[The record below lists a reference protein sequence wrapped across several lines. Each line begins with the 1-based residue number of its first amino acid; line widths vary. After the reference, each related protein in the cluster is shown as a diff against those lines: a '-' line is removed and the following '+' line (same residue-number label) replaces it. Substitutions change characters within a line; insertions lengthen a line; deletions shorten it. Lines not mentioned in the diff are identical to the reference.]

1 MPGLAPAGDLL
12 SLLRQRKVG
21 KERRPLLFATPG
33 AWQRRGQP
41 AVLGPSGVRR
51 KLAFGSDN
59 GGPDPLGP
67 ARLGA
72 TRRGLDCRAY
82 QDRRPRS
89 MQAAAVRHWLFVCPA
104 VQPPYPVCMRLRCA
118 ASVGSG
124 PPLSEPKAS
133 FGGPRPKL
141 CSAGCPEAAKLR
153 GRRQPGRLSLGYL
166 YLAKQRKVPRPP
178 GRVPAHSAKTIT
190 TLQKAAPMQ
199 PRPFIPNCVCRKAGD
214 LAIPGDGSP
223 STPRLSIAVDAVWYE
238 AGRPG
243 HTPPPIV
250 TRRCVGARRAS
261 RPRRATAP
269 AAPLRTRPASESR
282 WRLAARSTP
291 RWRSR

>member
-21 KERRPLLFATPG
+21 KERRPRLFATPG

-51 KLAFGSDN
+51 KLACGSDN

-72 TRRGLDCRAY
+72 TKRGLDCREL
-82 QDRRPRS
+82 PRTRTRTRKHEGS
-89 MQAAAVRHWLFVCPA
+89 GCPALAVRLSGCPP
-104 VQPPYPVCMRLRCA
+104 PPYPVCMRLRCA

-141 CSAGCPEAAKLR
+141 CSAGRPEAAKLR

-178 GRVPAHSAKTIT
+178 GRVPAHSAKTIP
-190 TLQKAAPMQ
+190 TLKNKAPTQKPDLPLPTKLRLPQ
-199 PRPFIPNCVCRKAGD
+199 VKQKI
-214 LAIPGDGSP
+214 LAIRDGQV
-223 STPRLSIAVDAVWYE
+223 TFDA
-238 AGRPG
+238 
-243 HTPPPIV
+243 
-250 TRRCVGARRAS
+250 
-261 RPRRATAP
+261 
-269 AAPLRTRPASESR
+269 AAFYGSGCSLV
-282 WRLAARSTP
+282 
-291 RWRSR
+291 